1 MYQRN
6 INISLRRCPQ
16 KYTEIMNVEYVFTN
30 AVNENLFSN
39 MFSPLPPSEL
49 SEVLWN
55 MVFQLGIGVAVF
67 SGPFFGAIAVF
78 FLFAVWAGTC
88 MYSAMTHFHK
98 YIFGSAIILYLPIG

>member
-1 MYQRN
+1 
-6 INISLRRCPQ
+6 
-16 KYTEIMNVEYVFTN
+16 MNVEYVFTN